1 MSENSISSKYLK
13 EYGNFQV
20 ELTGSLL
27 RVREN
32 GETIHAKSVGSLT
45 AMEKFRATCDRVKSY
60 VDAKQS

>member
-1 MSENSISSKYLK
+1 MCKTNISNKYLK

-32 GETIHAKSVGSLT
+32 GETIHAKAVGSLT
-45 AMEKFRATCDRVKSY
+45 AMETFKATCDRVKSY